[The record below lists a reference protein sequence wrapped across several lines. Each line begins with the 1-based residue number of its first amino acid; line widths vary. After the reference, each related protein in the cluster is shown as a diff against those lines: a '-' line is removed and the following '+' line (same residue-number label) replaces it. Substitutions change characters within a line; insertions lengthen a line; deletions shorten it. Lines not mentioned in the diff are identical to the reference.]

1 MRKYAG
7 GWGILAAMTYV
18 FFPSTVLSAVQ
29 NSLILNE
36 ANTVSGTKYLDPAN
50 TPTRMDTALGR
61 VQGNGQNWLEFLA
74 VQGDDLGG
82 GAFKNTL
89 DLRGWKLDW
98 QYNKD
103 NLGVSMGHGEL
114 KFTDDPLWAAVPRG
128 TILTISEWQDVWY
141 SKTPDS
147 ADKDPNDSTPRNGLP
162 RVGGING
169 FGTNPGAAYSAS
181 ADYKLGAN
189 LPGAPADP
197 HLLYTDTGWNPAAG
211 GGGANGDWHMHVY
224 AGEKN
229 PDSSFKYFTF
239 SGSVTSGGVTSDV
252 GTPAGG
258 LFVTNNDNWQVTIHD
273 NTSANEGAG
282 NVINGPIGEEI
293 GGFGVNST
301 EIEHF
306 ENGFFA
312 APNHPT
318 QADYLGVNIADYQD
332 GSSSTFG
339 SPSKWNE
346 SSGSPSTQDVSAL
359 RSWLQNGDADLD
371 GQVTAA
377 DYTIWRDHLG
387 QPGGWRHG
395 DFNGNGIVDPSDY
408 DIWKSNFGLTV
419 AGAGASTGVP
429 EPSTWVLFAVG
440 GFMFVT
446 PHAWRFVRRPA

>member
-1 MRKYAG
+1 MA
-7 GWGILAAMTYV
+7 YV

-61 VQGNGQNWLEFLA
+61 VQGNGQNWLEFLV

-114 KFTDDPLWAAVPRG
+114 KFTDDPVWAAVPRG

-189 LPGAPADP
+189 LARRRPIRTF
-197 HLLYTDTGWNPAAG
+197 YTPTP
-211 GGGANGDWHMHVY
+211 
-224 AGEKN
+224 
-229 PDSSFKYFTF
+229 
-239 SGSVTSGGVTSDV
+239 V
-252 GTPAGG
+252 GIPRRVAEEQTEIGTCMSTPAKRIRIAA
-258 LFVTNNDNWQVTIHD
+258 LSISL
-273 NTSANEGAG
+273 SA
-282 NVINGPIGEEI
+282 
-293 GGFGVNST
+293 
-301 EIEHF
+301 
-306 ENGFFA
+306 A
-312 APNHPT
+312 A
-318 QADYLGVNIADYQD
+318 
-332 GSSSTFG
+332 
-339 SPSKWNE
+339 
-346 SSGSPSTQDVSAL
+346 
-359 RSWLQNGDADLD
+359 
-371 GQVTAA
+371 
-377 DYTIWRDHLG
+377 
-387 QPGGWRHG
+387 
-395 DFNGNGIVDPSDY
+395 
-408 DIWKSNFGLTV
+408 
-419 AGAGASTGVP
+419 
-429 EPSTWVLFAVG
+429 
-440 GFMFVT
+440 
-446 PHAWRFVRRPA
+446 